1 MSGTS
6 SSSSPSSSSS
16 SSSDAGCGTV
26 RYISLR
32 KRVSDTYVDGRT
44 QGYLLQISIA
54 EACRIDE
61 AIFVFRRTVDTT
73 DEVQDQFDH
82 LASPYELLNLPVGD
96 PSPGDELF
104 RMDAVDMVFRSL
116 ELLNQAFTDIVSDVQ
131 ELIST
136 LNKLYAYAPGG
147 TVEIVCNECHEVR
160 EETICLEG

>member
-1 MSGTS
+1 MSET

-16 SSSDAGCGTV
+16 SSSSSSVSCGAE

-44 QGYLLQISIA
+44 QGYLLQLSVN
-54 EACRIDE
+54 EACHVDD
-61 AIFVFRRTVDTT
+61 AIFVFLRTVDTD
-73 DEVQDQFDH
+73 DEIQDQFTNI
-82 LASPYELLNLPVGD
+82 ASPYELVNLPVGE
-96 PSPGDELF
+96 PNPGEQAF

-136 LNKLYAYAPGG
+136 LNKLYTHAPGD
-147 TVEIVCNECHEVR
+147 TVNIQEDSFAVR